1 MKISRINTVLK
12 RQNKRGYIKYIKSL
26 SYREYETIFMFYINV
41 FIRLENI
48 HNQKERKR
56 FSKSWFKSKMLK
68 YKYNRLHSIFVNAN
82 ATFMIVLVENLSR
95 DNEIREK
102 LLKEMYDIN
111 SKININKAFST
122 SLVINDPPTEHDVVN
137 LISLI
142 SNSIYFKNEIDN
154 ISKEL
159 ENLKNKKLSKN

>member
-48 HNQKERKR
+48 HSEKDRKL
-56 FSKSWFKSKMLK
+56 FSKKWIKSKILK
-68 YKYNRLHSIFVNAN
+68 YKYHRLHAMFVNAN
-82 ATFMIVLVENLSR
+82 SVFMIVLSENLEK
-95 DNEIREK
+95 DNVEKEKRLKKMDK
-102 LLKEMYDIN
+102 LLKEMDNIN
-111 SKININKAFST
+111 SKINKAFSI

-142 SNSIYFKNEIDN
+142 SNSIYFKNEIDK
-154 ISKEL
+154 IYKEI
-159 ENLKNKKLSKN
+159 ENLKN